1 MKIDKEIESKLQK
14 SKIEERKIMEKA
26 KMKRKGIILIVV
38 LAALVLVLVLLFLNK
53 TLGLSFLSF
62 FVVVGLF
69 YLYLYLNKKLKEAA
83 RIRKIEDSFPDF
95 LQLMAS
101 NLRAGMTVDRAMI
114 LSARPEFD
122 PLDKEILNVGK
133 EIATGRS
140 IEASLNE
147 MSKRIGSEKIGK
159 TIFLIISGLKS
170 GGNLAVLLEETSI
183 NMRERNFLEKKASSN
198 VLMYVIFIF
207 IAACVGAPL
216 LFSLSSL
223 LVETLTNI
231 LSGLPEIETTSA
243 MTMPF
248 TLTKISVSIE
258 FIKYFSL
265 VFIITINVIA
275 SLVLGLV
282 NKGDEKQGLK
292 FLIPML
298 AISIGIFY
306 SVRFLLSGFI
316 TSFFG

>member
-1 MKIDKEIESKLQK
+1 MKLDKEIENKLKK
-14 SKIEERKIMEKA
+14 SKIEEREMTEKA
-26 KMKRKGIILIVV
+26 RVRRKVTMLLILLV
-38 LAALVLVLVLLFLNK
+38 ALVSVSVLLFLNK
-53 TLGLSFLSF
+53 TIAFSFSSF
-62 FVVVGLF
+62 FIVVGLF
-69 YLYLYLNKKLKEAA
+69 YLYLYLRGKLKKAA
-83 RIRKIEDSFPDF
+83 KIKKMEENFPDF

-101 NLRAGMTVDRAMI
+101 NLRAGMTVDRAML

-140 IEASLNE
+140 IETALNE
-147 MSKRIGSEKIGK
+147 MSKRIGSEKIEK

-170 GGNLAVLLEETSI
+170 GGNLAILLEETSI
-183 NMRERNFLEKKASSN
+183 NMRERGFVEKKASSN

-231 LSGLPEIETTSA
+231 LSGLPEVEATS

-248 TLTKISVSIE
+248 TLSKISISIN

-265 VFIITINVIA
+265 FFIIVTNILA

-282 NKGDEKQGLK
+282 SKGDEKQGLK
-292 FLIPML
+292 FLVPML
-298 AISIGIFY
+298 ALGISIFF
-306 SVRFLLSGFI
+306 VLRFLLSGFI
-316 TSFFG
+316 ASFFG

>member
-1 MKIDKEIESKLQK
+1 MKIDKEIESKLK
-14 SKIEERKIMEKA
+14 ESKIEERKIIEKA
-26 KMKRKGIILIVV
+26 KTKRKVVMLIVLLV
-38 LAALVLVLVLLFLNK
+38 ALILVLVFLFLNK
-53 TLGLSFLSF
+53 TVAFSFLSF
-62 FVVVGLF
+62 FVVVFLF
-69 YLYLYLNKKLKEAA
+69 YLYFYLNEKLKKAA
-83 RIRKIEDSFPDF
+83 RIKKMEDNFPDF

-140 IEASLNE
+140 IEVALNE
-147 MSKRIGSEKIGK
+147 MSKRIGSEKIEK

-170 GGNLAVLLEETSI
+170 GGNLAILLEETSI
-183 NMRERNFLEKKASSN
+183 NMRERNFVEKKASSN

-207 IAACVGAPL
+207 IAACVGAPV

-223 LVETLTNI
+223 LVETLTNV
-231 LSGLPEIETTSA
+231 LSGLPSMETTTA
-243 MTMPF
+243 MSMPF
-248 TLTKISVSIE
+248 TLSRVSVSIT

-265 VFIITINVIA
+265 VFIIVTNILA
-275 SLVLGLV
+275 ALVLGLV

-292 FLIPML
+292 YLTPML
-298 AISIGIFY
+298 AISISIFF
-306 SVRFLLSGFI
+306 VLRWLLSGFI
-316 TSFFG
+316 ASFFG